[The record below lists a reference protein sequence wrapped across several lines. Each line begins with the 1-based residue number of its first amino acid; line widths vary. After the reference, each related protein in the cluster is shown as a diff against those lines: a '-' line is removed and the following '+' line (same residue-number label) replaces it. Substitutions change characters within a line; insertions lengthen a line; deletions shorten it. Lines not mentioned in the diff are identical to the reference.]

1 MREEDFEKVI
11 ASVRTENTSCLK
23 QLDNLYYSKGDFT
36 GEQAVQILQAYRRS
50 CDKMTA
56 MQILETRMAPITCCE
71 AKFILLTIPFP
82 RQRLKALKHLLRAIV
97 DFKDNPRGQAAILEA
112 FPFEADQQEA
122 CRLMQVVMGRV
133 RDTPA
138 AGGHC
143 IYGAVGSLYVLA
155 PPLNPHHHGSVESQ
169 MAQRPGKGTLN
180 LPCTVKPL
188 PPRLYDAS
196 ESFAYPPEPGYTQV
210 NCYPGRGGYPRDPPQ
225 VYPAGAPPLT
235 SFEGAPHS
243 MELPQQRHS

>member
-1 MREEDFEKVI
+1 MWKEDFEKLI
-11 ASVRTENTSCLK
+11 ASVRQESTSCVK

-36 GEQAVQILQAYRRS
+36 GEQAVQVLQAYRRS

-71 AKFILLTIPFP
+71 AKYILQAIPFP
-82 RQRLKALKHLLRAIV
+82 RQRLQALKHLIRAIT
-97 DFKDNPRGQAAILEA
+97 DLKDNPRGQAAILEA
-112 FPFEADQQEA
+112 FPFEADQLEA
-122 CRLMQVVMGRV
+122 CRLMHIVFGRV
-133 RDTPA
+133 RDIPA

-155 PPLNPHHHGSVESQ
+155 PPLNPHHHGPVEKQ
-169 MAQRPGKGTLN
+169 MAQLPGKGKLH
-180 LPCTVKPL
+180 LPCTVKPP

-210 NCYPGRGGYPRDPPQ
+210 NCYPGRDGYPRDPPE
-225 VYPAGAPPLT
+225 VYPAGAPPVT
-235 SFEGAPHS
+235 FFEGAPHS
-243 MELPQQRHS
+243 MELPQQRNS

>member
-1 MREEDFEKVI
+1 MRKEDFDAVI
-11 ASVRTENTSCLK
+11 AGIRTENTSCSK
-23 QLDNLYYSKGDFT
+23 QLDKLYYSKGDFS
-36 GEQAVQILQAYRRS
+36 GEQAVQVLQAYRRS

-56 MQILETRMAPITCCE
+56 MQILETRMAPINCCE
-71 AKFILLTIPFP
+71 AKYILREIPFP
-82 RQRLKALKHLLRAIV
+82 KQRLQALKHLIRAIY
-97 DFKDNPRGQAAILEA
+97 DLTGNPKGQAAILEC
-112 FPFEADQQEA
+112 FPFEADQLEA
-122 CRLMQVVMGRV
+122 CQLMNIVFGRV
-133 RDTPA
+133 RETPA

-169 MAQRPGKGTLN
+169 MAQLPGKGTLH

-210 NCYPGRGGYPRDPPQ
+210 NCYPGRGGYPRDPPE
-225 VYPAGAPPLT
+225 VYPAGAPPLNYFQG
-235 SFEGAPHS
+235 SPHS
-243 MELPQQRHS
+243 MELPQQRNS